1 LSEGSAAAARAL
13 SRRVRA
19 TMQELAMR
27 GGGFDVMLEPT
38 SERMRFGRES
48 VVFHIATHAGQPSGP
63 LSRVASGGELSRVA
77 LAIEVAASEV
87 GMVPTLV
94 FDEVDTGIGG
104 AVAATV
110 GRMLQALGV
119 RRQILCVTHLP
130 QVAAHADHHFR
141 VAKSGDTGQVTSDL
155 KALTGSGRVDEL
167 ARMLAGSEI
176 TAKTRAHAREL
187 HARHARKAS

>member
-1 LSEGSAAAARAL
+1 
-13 SRRVRA
+13 
-19 TMQELAMR
+19 MR
-27 GGGFDVMLEPT
+27 GGRFDAVLVPT
-38 SERMRFGRES
+38 PERMRFGRES
-48 VVFHIATHAGQPSGP
+48 VSFEIATHPGQAPGP

-87 GMVPTLV
+87 GEVPTLV

-110 GRMLQALGV
+110 GRMLQALGA

-141 VAKSGDTGQVTSDL
+141 VAKSGDAGEVTSDL
-155 KALTGSGRVDEL
+155 KALSGSARVDEL